1 MNGSGG
7 EPERAAEEV
16 HGAGVVLL
24 FCCSSSCCYVV
35 GGSVVTLLTV
45 RGCWGAMN

>member
-7 EPERAAEEV
+7 EPERATEEV

-35 GGSVVTLLTV
+35 GGSVVTLLADG
-45 RGCWGAMN
+45 GCWGAMN